1 MSEPVGG
8 PVRVK
13 ICCIR
18 DLEEARLAVDAGA
31 SALGLVSDMPSGP
44 GVIDE
49 ETIAAVAAA
58 APPAVATFLLT
69 CRADAPGIADQVRRT
84 RVSTVQICDRP
95 EPGTAAALHRAL
107 PALKVVQVVHVI
119 GPASVDE
126 AVAAAEDADA
136 ILLDSGNPAARV
148 KELGGTGR
156 RHDWALSAEVV
167 SRASRPVFLA
177 GGLTPENAADAIR
190 TVQPWGLDIC
200 SGVRTGG
207 RLDSGKLARF
217 FAAVHSV
224 PTGGP
229 EGSGRRVRP
238 R

>member
-1 MSEPVGG
+1 VPA

-18 DLEEARLAVDAGA
+18 DVEEARLAIGAGA
-31 SALGLVSDMPSGP
+31 SALGLVSEMPSGP

-49 ETIAAVAAA
+49 ETIADVAAA

-69 CRADAPGIADQVRRT
+69 CLADAARIAAQVRRT

-95 EPGTAAALHRAL
+95 EPGTAAALRREL
-107 PALKVVQVVHVI
+107 PALKIVQVVHVT
-119 GPASVDE
+119 GPASVEE
-126 AVAAAEDADA
+126 AEEQAQDADA

-156 RHDWALSAEVV
+156 RHDWALSAEIV
-167 SRASRPVFLA
+167 SRVSRPVFLA
-177 GGLTPENAADAIR
+177 GGLTPENAVEAIR
-190 TVQPWGLDIC
+190 TVQPWGLDVC
-200 SGVRTGG
+200 SGVRTNG
-207 RLDSGKLARF
+207 RLDAEKLAQL
-217 FAAVHSV
+217 FAAVRSL
-224 PTGGP
+224 PPGTLA
-229 EGSGRRVRP
+229 GSDRAVRL